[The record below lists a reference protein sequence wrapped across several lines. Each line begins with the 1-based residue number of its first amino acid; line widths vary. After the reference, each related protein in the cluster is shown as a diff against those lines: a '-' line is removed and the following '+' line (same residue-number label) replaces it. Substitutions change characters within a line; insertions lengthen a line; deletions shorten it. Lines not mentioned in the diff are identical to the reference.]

1 MLIGDVFG
9 LVGKE
14 ELLLLATTTKMLMS
28 LIEVLILIFILML
41 MTRVTILCGEE
52 VLQLLRGC

>member
-1 MLIGDVFG
+1 MIGDVFG

-28 LIEVLILIFILML
+28 LIEVLTLIFILML

-52 VLQLLRGC
+52 VLQLLGGC

>member
-1 MLIGDVFG
+1 MIGDVFG

-52 VLQLLRGC
+52 VLQLLGGC

>member
-1 MLIGDVFG
+1 MIGDVFG

-14 ELLLLATTTKMLMS
+14 ELLLLATTTKMLLS

-52 VLQLLRGC
+52 VLQLLGGC